1 MITKTE
7 AKKIKKFLE
16 EFSWL
21 MESYSKIDLT
31 KASKLI
37 DESLGETVA
46 VRKLVGEYE
55 SPNPNK
61 QFLIGVLPSLL
72 NDTSIFPKNN
82 DIANFAITVL
92 RLNIPQYHKKSKY
105 EIIGHIV
112 CETSNLDEKG
122 LGKLVNALSY
132 IVKDDQKKRKIAE
145 RRSHNKFSW
154 NEIIQELT
162 KEQLNVPRTE
172 KRL

>member
-7 AKKIKKFLE
+7 AKKIKNFLE

-21 MESYSKIDLT
+21 MESYSKVDLT
-31 KASKLI
+31 KAANLI
-37 DESLGETVA
+37 DESLGETAA
-46 VRKLVGEYE
+46 VRKLVSEYE

-72 NDTSIFPKNN
+72 NDTSVFPKNK

-92 RLNIPQYHKKSKY
+92 KLSIPQHHKKSKY

-122 LGKLVNALSY
+122 LEKLVKALSH
-132 IVKDDQKKRKIAE
+132 IAKDDKKKEKIAE
-145 RRSHNKFSW
+145 RRRQNRFSW

-162 KEQLNVPRTE
+162 RNN
-172 KRL
+172 